1 MSVTYGYDL
10 KGGDKILEAPE
21 WGVETVSS
29 LILPGAALVNH
40 LPFCTVSDFV
50 PAILVMSHSRFSAAH
65 SFVGPILQLQTIGT
79 NG

>member
-29 LILPGAALVNH
+29 LIQPGAALVNH

-50 PAILVMSHSRFSAAH
+50 PAVLVVSHSGFSAAH
-65 SFVGPILQLQTIGT
+65 SFLGPVLQL
-79 NG
+79 

>member
-10 KGGDKILEAPE
+10 KHGDKILEAPE
-21 WGVETVSS
+21 WAVEILSS
-29 LILPGAALVNH
+29 LTLPGAALVNH

-50 PAILVMSHSRFSAAH
+50 PGILVVSHNRFSAAH

-79 NG
+79 NR